1 MGRGRPGEDGDPLI
15 VRCHELIES
24 RLDAEMV
31 GLHIDNGLFY
41 GFNPTASRVWEL
53 IEQPRPLS
61 YLCNA
66 LTAEFDVDAVTCE
79 ADLRLLLADMAKD
92 GLITIS

>member
-1 MGRGRPGEDGDPLI
+1 MARAGEGGDPLI
-15 VRCHELIES
+15 ERCPGLIAS
-24 RLDAEMV
+24 RLDTEMV
-31 GLHIDNGLFY
+31 GLHIESGSFY

-61 YLCNA
+61 DLCNA
-66 LTAEFDVDAVTCE
+66 LTAEFDVDVATCE

-92 GLITIS
+92 GLITLS